1 MSTIALRAR
10 SQWRQTNA
18 RGYKACMVHP
28 CMEARVLGRHTD
40 GGGQHQAAAGLHL
53 QSSTAPLPAGRPDA
67 SQSGDHCPGTRAW
80 LGLTNQRAGE
90 PRLPACRPVR
100 AFKLARTSGDQRT
113 RARVHSTAVVQTC
126 VQCSAV
132 HAQQHRLRRA
142 RHCARTRTTGDWTQ
156 PEHPPPPCVGVGVF
170 SVDVLTQT
178 TSAAA
183 GRRPCQCQH
192 VGSSQQCTDRA
203 CARINVRTNGPGSRV
218 MIILVLNSVTTATLS
233 DAKDA
238 F

>member
-126 VQCSAV
+126 VQCSACTA
-132 HAQQHRLRRA
+132 AQAEARAPLRQDKDDWRL
-142 RHCARTRTTGDWTQ
+142 D
-156 PEHPPPPCVGVGVF
+156 
-170 SVDVLTQT
+170 
-178 TSAAA
+178 AA
-183 GRRPCQCQH
+183 GAPTPTLCRGWRFLRGRAHADDVRCGWPPALPMPARRQ
-192 VGSSQQCTDRA
+192 
-203 CARINVRTNGPGSRV
+203 
-218 MIILVLNSVTTATLS
+218 
-233 DAKDA
+233 
-238 F
+238 